1 MREGLWRHIIATVL
15 EAGSYREEGTR
26 WLFAAGM
33 PYSGHVASLWYG
45 CIVTLPPVTNR
56 PAPGVLCAAAAPW
69 WLRLS
74 APLGVLG
81 LIAAAVGAIVD
92 GAYRGMTP
100 DWARQTYAQD
110 LADLFVGFPL
120 VVVLALFA
128 ARGSVR
134 ALIAWLG
141 VVIATLYTY
150 VIYAFDVPFGHLYLA
165 NVALLG
171 LSGWA
176 FGGALAGI
184 DRRAIRERFDDDAPR
199 RTTGWA
205 LIAIAV
211 LFYVTWLA
219 EDVPATLR
227 GVAPASLQ
235 EVGLMTNPV
244 HVLDLA
250 FLLPACMLSGL
261 GLVRGRT
268 WAYLFAPA
276 LMLALA
282 TISVGIVTIM
292 VVAIADGES
301 ALVPVAAVMTL
312 AGLAQI
318 VLAVRFLQH
327 LR

>member
-1 MREGLWRHIIATVL
+1 MAV
-15 EAGSYREEGTR
+15 AVV
-26 WLFAAGM
+26 WLGF
-33 PYSGHVASLWYG
+33 
-45 CIVTLPPVTNR
+45 VTLPLSTDR
-56 PAPGVLCAAAAPW
+56 PTPGGLGATVVPW
-69 WLRLS
+69 WLKLS
-74 APLGVLG
+74 VPLGVLG
-81 LIAAAVGAIVD
+81 LIAAAVGAFVD
-92 GAYRGMTP
+92 GAYRGMTA

-120 VVVLALFA
+120 LLVFALLA

-141 VVIATLYTY
+141 VLTATFYTY

-165 NVALLG
+165 NLALLG

-176 FGGALAGI
+176 FGGALTGI
-184 DRRAIRERFDDDAPR
+184 DRRAVRKRFDDNAPR
-199 RTTGWA
+199 RSTGWA
-205 LIAIAV
+205 LVAIAA
-211 LFYVTWLA
+211 LFYVMWLA
-219 EDVPATLR
+219 EDVPATIR
-227 GVAPASLQ
+227 GVASASLQ

-250 FLLPACMLSGL
+250 FLLPACILSGL
-261 GLVRGRT
+261 GLVRGKT

-292 VVAIADGES
+292 VVAIADGDS
-301 ALVPVAAVMTL
+301 ASVPVAVVMAL

-318 VLAVRFLQH
+318 LLAARFLRH
-327 LR
+327 VR